1 MNPLSSIWCRL
12 RLRKLSAAQKMVVDC
27 QKEIGKLLDS
37 LNKKESQLERIMT
50 KFENQAA
57 AVTSAIEQIERQKNK
72 YETVIEAL
80 RNENEVLS
88 NITIPA
94 LTAANKLILERTD
107 ADTAIQVRRQ
117 VAALP
122 SQDKLDQ

>member
-1 MNPLSSIWCRL
+1 MNPLSSIWYRL
-12 RLRKLSAAQKMVVDC
+12 RLRKLSAAQKMASDC
-27 QKEIGKLLDS
+27 QKEASKLLGS
-37 LNKKESQLERIMT
+37 LEKKKDRLEDLMA

-57 AVTSAIEQIERQKNK
+57 AVTSAIEQTKAQRNR
-72 YETVIEAL
+72 YETALEAL

-88 NITIPA
+88 SITIPA

-107 ADTAIQVRRQ
+107 ADTAFQVRRQ

-122 SQDKLDQ
+122 SQDKLD